1 MIRRR
6 RSLYANLLLAIFLL
20 GLLLPGGIAQAAASS
35 EESLTSQFKDV
46 GNDSSNLV
54 YINYMNARGILGG
67 FPDGSFRPDEG
78 LTRAQAAVIIS
89 KAVNL
94 NVSTGEASGFT

>member
-1 MIRRR
+1 MIGERKDP
-6 RSLYANLLLAIFLL
+6 YIFFIVVIMILSIII
-20 GLLLPGGIAQAAASS
+20 LPGAIAQAAASS

-67 FPDGSFRPDEG
+67 FQDGTFRPDEG
-78 LTRAQAAVIIS
+78 LTRAQAAV
-89 KAVNL
+89 
-94 NVSTGEASGFT
+94 